1 MKTYLKT
8 VHAEEY
14 SDGSKTLGILLN
26 YDDDGFQ
33 ESFPYIYN
41 QKNTMYIFFNTII
54 DMMDYLLYGEMH
66 GESKMKRAY
75 MEEIEFDKLYDI
87 DFLNGIFKENLSWVE

>member
-1 MKTYLKT
+1 MKTYIRT

-26 YDDDGFQ
+26 HDEENYK

-41 QKNTMYIFFNTII
+41 HKNTMYIFFNTMV
-54 DMMDYLLYGEMH
+54 DLFDYLLY

-75 MEEIEFDKLYDI
+75 MEEFEFDNLYDA
-87 DFLNGIFKENLSWVE
+87 DFINGKFNEELTWVE

>member
-14 SDGSKTLGILLN
+14 SDGSRTLGILLN

-33 ESFPYIYN
+33 ESFPYIYHR
-41 QKNTMYIFFNTII
+41 KNTMYIFFNTMV
-54 DMMDYLLYGEMH
+54 DLFDYILY

-75 MEEIEFDKLYDI
+75 MEETEFDKLYDA
-87 DFLNGIFKENLSWVE
+87 DFINDKFNGELTWVE